1 MKISRSHIIS
11 AIAFVC
17 LLLGALE
24 VYDPVAPK
32 TRHQILRTIE
42 NVTHLPVTQLA
53 QALGSVLPASAP
65 QAAPAAALSAATAS
79 SATPGQ
85 AADKSEAAKENADPA
100 KIEMTLKSIQFKG
113 VTILGDMELK
123 GIVEPFLH
131 KPMSYEQMLDIGT
144 TVEGYYRK
152 NNYLARAILPPQDLE
167 DGILTVEVIE
177 SVLSKVEVEQELEEL
192 PNTQQHVTALIKA
205 QQKPGEPLN
214 TKSVDRA
221 LALAN
226 DVPGMSVQGAL
237 REGREAGETDL
248 ILKLYQGRTRQSEFT
263 MDNAGSRATGAIRTL
278 LSFNWFNPNDIGDL
292 LNIMAVHTQ
301 GSDYLRMA
309 YSIPVGLDGWR
320 MGVNMSAMKYDVIV
334 GEQGMVGAFGKAI
347 TQGLEWIYPL
357 LRADDSSATVTLS
370 ADKKT
375 FQNTSAQGLVMSDY
389 QSKVL
394 SAQVSGFYRDLNPGG
409 SSGTYSLALSHGGI
423 NLDGSLSQQ
432 TDANTVKTEG
442 IFNKIRLNST
452 WQKALST
459 QTSAFVSYTAQ
470 LSDKNL
476 DSSEKMQLGGV
487 NGVRAYPTGEGSG
500 SDAQLFQFELRHQ
513 LESGINMSAFYD
525 WGQVW
530 LQHDPNY
537 PGGPA
542 NNRNTYK
549 GFGASVGY
557 TTEDGINL
565 KATWARKHGSNP
577 NPNPVSGNDM
587 DGTRDRNRYWIQL
600 TVPF

>member
-11 AIAFVC
+11 AIAFAC
-17 LLLGALE
+17 LFLGALE

-32 TRHQILRTIE
+32 TPHQILRTIE
-42 NVTHLPVTQLA
+42 NATHLPVAQLA
-53 QALGSVLPASAP
+53 ETLSSVLPASVS
-65 QAAPAAALSAATAS
+65 QATPRAALPIAAAS
-79 SATPGQ
+79 SVAPGQ
-85 AADKSEAAKENADPA
+85 AADKAQAAKENADPA

-113 VTILGDMELK
+113 ITILGDMELK
-123 GIVEPFLH
+123 GIVEPFLN
-131 KPMSYEQMLDIGT
+131 KPLSYEQMLDIGT

-177 SVLSKVEVEQELEEL
+177 SVLSKVEVEQELEDL
-192 PNTQQHVTALIKA
+192 PNTQQHIAALIKA

-248 ILKLYQGRTRQSEFT
+248 ILKLYQGRTRQAEFT
-263 MDNAGSRATGAIRTL
+263 VDNAGSRATGAIRYM
-278 LSFNWFNPNDIGDL
+278 LSLNWFNPNDIGDL
-292 LNIMAVHTQ
+292 LNIMAVHTE
-301 GSDYLRMA
+301 GSEYMRMA

-320 MGVNMSAMKYDVIV
+320 MGVNLSAMKYDVIV

-357 LRADDSSATVTLS
+357 LRADDSAATVTLS

-394 SAQVSGFYRDLNPGG
+394 SAQISGFYRDLNPGG
-409 SSGTYSLALSHGGI
+409 SSGTYSLAFSHGGI

-432 TDANTVKTEG
+432 TDANTVRTEG
-442 IFNKIRLNST
+442 VFNKIRLNST

-500 SDAQLFQFELRHQ
+500 SDAQLIQFELRHQ
-513 LESGINMSAFYD
+513 LESGVNMSAFYD

-557 TTEDGINL
+557 TTEDGVNL

-600 TVPF
+600 SVPF